1 MTKQTAFRIPEE
13 TLAKLD
19 EMVQIVGTNRTA
31 FITMKIEQE
40 YEAMQGNPKIKK
52 ALKALK
58 ECAEIMRDAG
68 LVDLAD
74 PCQIAMDTAGA
85 IDESESR

>member
-1 MTKQTAFRIPEE
+1 MIKQTAFRIPEE

-58 ECAEIMRDAG
+58 ECSEIMRNAG
-68 LVDLAD
+68 LIDSAD
-74 PCQIAMDTAGA
+74 PCQIAIDTAGA
-85 IDESESR
+85 LDESESR

>member
-19 EMVQIVGTNRTA
+19 EMVQILGTNRTA
-31 FITMKIEQE
+31 FINLKIEQE

-52 ALKALK
+52 ALKAIK
-58 ECAEIMRDAG
+58 ECTEIMRNAG
-68 LVDLAD
+68 LIDTAD
-74 PCQIAMDTAGA
+74 PCQIAIDTAGA
-85 IDESESR
+85 LDESESR